1 MLDINSFTTSDYNKF
16 TSEILEMKTEE
27 KGWVDKSNVANLI
40 KISDWHAKLETLA
53 TKTELNPQQDKL

>member
-27 KGWVDKSNVANLI
+27 KDELINLMLL
-40 KISDWHAKLETLA
+40 IS
-53 TKTELNPQQDKL
+53 